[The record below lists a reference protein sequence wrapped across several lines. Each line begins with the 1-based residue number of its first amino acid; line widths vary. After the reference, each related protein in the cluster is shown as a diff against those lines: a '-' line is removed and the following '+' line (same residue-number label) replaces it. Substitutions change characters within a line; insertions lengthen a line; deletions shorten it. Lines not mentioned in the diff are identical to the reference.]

1 MKKNP
6 MHLKPRNLTI
16 ILLLAMPVSLVL
28 ALKYGATPIDWTSI
42 WLALS
47 RQTQGIPITIV
58 WELRLPRVLTAFAVG
73 GLLSLS
79 GALLQVLLRNPLA
92 DPYVLGISGG
102 AATGA
107 LLSMLFGISGYALSG
122 NAFIGAL
129 FSMILVFGLAHSHSA
144 WTPVR
149 LLLTGVVLAAGW
161 GAAISFILA
170 IAPNSNLQ
178 GMLFWLMGDLS
189 NADAPALPVYTVA
202 IGLLLARVL
211 APSLNLLLRGE
222 LVASALGERVK
233 KLRIIIFLLASA
245 MTAVAV
251 TAAGTIGFVG
261 LVIPHLLRL
270 AGSNDHRDLI
280 TQSMLLGGIYLVIA
294 DTLSRTIMSPLQLPV
309 GVLTAFIG
317 VPLFL
322 YLLWKN
328 K

>member
-1 MKKNP
+1 MAGLTSN
-6 MHLKPRNLTI
+6 PRNLTPL
-16 ILLLAMPVSLVL
+16 LLLAAPVSLLL
-28 ALKYGATPIDWTSI
+28 ALKFGSTPLDWSSI
-42 WLALS
+42 WLALTH
-47 RQTQGIPITIV
+47 QTQGIPLTII
-58 WELRLPRVLTAFAVG
+58 WELRLPRALTAFAVG

-92 DPYVLGISGG
+92 DPYVLGVSGG

-122 NAFIGAL
+122 NAFLGAL
-129 FSMILVFGLAHSHSA
+129 FSMFLVFSLAHSQSA

-149 LLLTGVVLAAGW
+149 LLLTGVVVAAGW

-178 GMLFWLMGDLS
+178 GMLFWLMGDLA
-189 NADAPALPVYTVA
+189 NADAPELPVYTVA
-202 IGLLLARVL
+202 AGLLIARLL
-211 APSLNLLLRGE
+211 APSLNIMVRGE
-222 LVASALGERVK
+222 LVAKSLGQHIE

-270 AGSNDHRDLI
+270 AGSHDHRNLI
-280 TQSMLLGGIYLVIA
+280 TQSMLLGGVYLVIA

-317 VPLFL
+317 IPLFL
-322 YLLWKN
+322 FLLWRN

>member
-1 MKKNP
+1 MQKNP
-6 MHLKPRNLTI
+6 IQLKPRSLTL

-47 RQTQGIPITIV
+47 RQTQGIPITII

-92 DPYVLGISGG
+92 DPYVLGVSGG

-122 NAFIGAL
+122 NAFLGAL
-129 FSMILVFGLAHSHSA
+129 FSMFLVFGLAHSHSA

-149 LLLTGVVLAAGW
+149 LLLTGVVIAAGW

-189 NADAPALPVYTVA
+189 NADTPALPVYTVA
-202 IGLLLARVL
+202 IGLLLARTL
-211 APSLNLLLRGE
+211 APSLNLLVRGE
-222 LVASALGERVK
+222 LVASALGEHVK

-294 DTLSRTIMSPLQLPV
+294 DTLSRTVMSPLQLPV

-322 YLLWKN
+322 YLLWCN

>member
-1 MKKNP
+1 MISR
-6 MHLKPRNLTI
+6 PRILTI
-16 ILLLAMPVSLVL
+16 ILFLAMPVSLL
-28 ALKYGATPIDWTSI
+28 FALKFGSSSLDWASI
-42 WLALS
+42 WLTLS
-47 RQTQGIPITIV
+47 SQTSGIPYTII
-58 WELRLPRVLTAFAVG
+58 WDLRLPRALTAFAVG

-92 DPYVLGISGG
+92 DPYVLGVSGG

-107 LLSMLFGISGYALSG
+107 LLSMFFGVSGYALSG

-129 FSMILVFGLAHSHSA
+129 FSMFLVFSLAHSQNA

-149 LLLTGVVLAAGW
+149 LLLTGVVIAAGW
-161 GAAISFILA
+161 GAVISFILA
-170 IAPNSNLQ
+170 IAPSTNLQ
-178 GMLFWLMGDLS
+178 GMLFWLMGDLT
-189 NADAPALPVYTVA
+189 NAEHPQLPVYTVA
-202 IGLLLARVL
+202 AGLLISRLL
-211 APSLNLLLRGE
+211 APSLNIMVRGE
-222 LVASALGERVK
+222 QVAKSLGQHVDR
-233 KLRIIIFLLASA
+233 LRIVIFLLASA

-317 VPLFL
+317 IPLFL

>member
-1 MKKNP
+1 MQKNP
-6 MHLKPRNLTI
+6 MQLKPRNLTL
-16 ILLLAMPVSLVL
+16 ILLLLMPVSLVL
-28 ALKYGATPIDWTSI
+28 ALKYGATPIDWTSV

-47 RQTQGIPITIV
+47 RQTQGIPITII

-92 DPYVLGISGG
+92 DPYVLGVSGG

-107 LLSMLFGISGYALSG
+107 LLSMFFGISGYALSG
-122 NAFIGAL
+122 NAFLGAL
-129 FSMILVFGLAHSHSA
+129 ISMFLVFGLAHSHSA

-149 LLLTGVVLAAGW
+149 LLLTGVVIAAGW

-189 NADAPALPVYTVA
+189 NADTPSLPVYTVA
-202 IGLLLARVL
+202 IGLLLARTL
-211 APSLNLLLRGE
+211 APSLNLLVRGE
-222 LVASALGERVK
+222 LVASALGEHVK

-261 LVIPHLLRL
+261 LVIPHLLRM

>member
-1 MKKNP
+1 MQKNP
-6 MHLKPRNLTI
+6 IQLKPRSLTL

-47 RQTQGIPITIV
+47 RQTQGIPITII

-92 DPYVLGISGG
+92 DPYVLGVSGG

-122 NAFIGAL
+122 NAFLGAL
-129 FSMILVFGLAHSHSA
+129 FSMFLVFGLAHSHSA

-149 LLLTGVVLAAGW
+149 LLLTGVVIAAGW

-189 NADAPALPVYTVA
+189 NADTPALPVYTVA
-202 IGLLLARVL
+202 IGLLLARTL
-211 APSLNLLLRGE
+211 APSLNLLVRGE
-222 LVASALGERVK
+222 LVASALGEHVK

-294 DTLSRTIMSPLQLPV
+294 DTLSRTVMSPLQLPV

-322 YLLWKN
+322 YLLWRN